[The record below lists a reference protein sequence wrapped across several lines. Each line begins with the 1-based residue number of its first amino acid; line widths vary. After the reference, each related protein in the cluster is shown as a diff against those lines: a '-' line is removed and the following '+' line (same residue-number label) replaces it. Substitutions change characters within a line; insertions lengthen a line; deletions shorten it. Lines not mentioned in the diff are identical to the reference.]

1 MDMTPQAWPDWYDG
15 KHINEVLFC
24 QQFLDKHPMKCVRGR
39 LFTVDGLIEDEGQI
53 GNLILEEIS
62 GVLTSGLSKVVTN
75 LLASIKL
82 QAYSPPLPIET
93 DRRDSIPHVIAEAE
107 KLGYKV
113 DKMAISG
120 GSAGGTLALLYAYR
134 DAEQSP
140 VPVKMVFEAVGP
152 ASFHHEDW
160 KNYGLDQNTEAAA
173 NLFSVMSGNAITEE
187 MITSGSYD
195 EQVKDISADMWV
207 NENTV
212 PTVCAYGAQDK
223 VCPFDSVKHLVN
235 ALEANDVPHEYFE
248 LTHSGHALQNDN
260 KLYAAYMDAVEDY
273 LARYIPVK

>member
-1 MDMTPQAWPDWYDG
+1 MIRPCCNGSVAAG
-15 KHINEVLFC
+15 INYTLRDEA
-24 QQFLDKHPMKCVRGR
+24 HPEASVYSQS
-39 LFTVDGLIEDEGQI
+39 V
-53 GNLILEEIS
+53 EI
-62 GVLTSGLSKVVTN
+62 
-75 LLASIKL
+75 
-82 QAYSPPLPIET
+82 
-93 DRRDSIPHVIAEAE
+93 RDSIPHVIAEAE

>member
-1 MDMTPQAWPDWYDG
+1 
-15 KHINEVLFC
+15 
-24 QQFLDKHPMKCVRGR
+24 
-39 LFTVDGLIEDEGQI
+39 
-53 GNLILEEIS
+53 
-62 GVLTSGLSKVVTN
+62 
-75 LLASIKL
+75 
-82 QAYSPPLPIET
+82 
-93 DRRDSIPHVIAEAE
+93 
-107 KLGYKV
+107 
-113 DKMAISG
+113 
-120 GSAGGTLALLYAYR
+120 
-134 DAEQSP
+134 
-140 VPVKMVFEAVGP
+140 
-152 ASFHHEDW
+152 
-160 KNYGLDQNTEAAA
+160 
-173 NLFSVMSGNAITEE
+173 MSGNAITEE

-235 ALEANDVPHEYFE
+235 ALEANDAPHEYFE